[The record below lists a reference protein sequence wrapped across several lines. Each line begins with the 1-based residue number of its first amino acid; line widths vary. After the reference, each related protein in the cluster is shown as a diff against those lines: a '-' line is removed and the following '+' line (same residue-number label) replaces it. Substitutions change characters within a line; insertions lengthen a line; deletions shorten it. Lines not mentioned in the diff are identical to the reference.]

1 VELIAILRL
10 LWRRRLLVAL
20 AAVASAGCGM
30 VLGSGPTQVVGVGSS
45 RLVVNTPQSQV
56 VDASSTNK
64 QTLVN
69 HAPMLADLLA
79 TAGPRERIAQLL
91 GIPVKQLSVID
102 KRLTSPNIGTPL
114 PTGAAD
120 AALATGAPYSL
131 LLNPY
136 QGPVPIVEFDVQAPT
151 VTGARR
157 LLDAAG
163 SVLEETVKTPTPGPD
178 GNLRVSVIS
187 APHVRQV
194 EHGPRKIYKIAG
206 TFVVFVL
213 LSTIVLLL
221 PKRRGRTRR
230 PFNARRLLPLGVCG
244 LIGLVAALISLSTI
258 SVFPPHFQK
267 RDLSVATAETHLLID
282 TPPPSAPNLAP
293 YSAILNPATL
303 PQDVE
308 AITTRATL
316 FAGLLTSEPVVKDM
330 ASHAGVSPDAIY
342 AYQSPTPN
350 VPVALSEPTSEKRS
364 YELANLRRPYLLEIQ
379 ARPQYPII
387 DIYAQAPTPLEA
399 QRLADASVQGLQD
412 YIRSVASAHGE
423 TSAADKIR
431 LLELG
436 EPQGA
441 MITTGTK
448 LVAGLSFFAAF
459 IVSWCGLLL
468 LRRWRRWRAGEPLD
482 RPRAA
487 RRLAVPQRL
496 RQVGDWPR
504 TTRVLPWM
512 LAFFIAML
520 WLVPF
525 EQIQLNVSLPIGLP
539 LDRLILP
546 FLIGVWILAL
556 RTGGRAAP
564 RLRLTWIHG
573 AVGAFMTVALLSVVL
588 NAPDLN
594 HTQEFMEGLKR
605 IPLFMSYLS
614 LFVIVASVVRPGEV
628 RAFLNFM
635 LGLSLILAV
644 GMIVE
649 YRSAFN
655 VFYDLSAKLMP
666 GFFTV
671 GGTIGGTDNAAAVD
685 SIGRR
690 LVQGSAG
697 HPLEAVAML
706 SIALAIAL
714 VGLTETKRLAHR
726 AGYSVAVC
734 LLLAAMVATFRKS
747 ALLAPLSV
755 LLTVTLFRPRQM
767 LRMAP
772 LGLLLLAGVHVI
784 APGAFGSVTEQLNGS
799 RLNVPTVSDRV
810 VRYDAVR
817 PDVWSHL
824 LFGRGLGTYDHV
836 AHRILDS
843 EFLGRLIETGV
854 FGLITYFSM
863 VVSTVV
869 EARRVIQ
876 RADPAKV
883 SLALMCAAAAVS
895 FGVLTFMYDTLSF
908 PHGPYLFLCVAG
920 MVAVLTERTPEAEPE
935 TAARRLPGRQRVGPS
950 SRRTAHP
957 RERLHPGL
965 AVGEPGIGAVGPER
979 AGDGHGRSTQR
990 RRRAQPRV
998 PRLRRRSQRD

>member
-10 LWRRRLLVAL
+10 LWRRRLFIAL
-20 AAVASAGCGM
+20 AAVVAAGCGM
-30 VLGSGPTQVVGVGSS
+30 VLGGGATQIAGIGSS

-69 HAPMLADLLA
+69 HAPMVADLLA
-79 TAGPRERIAQLL
+79 TAGPREQIADLM
-91 GIPVKQLSVID
+91 GIPAKQLSVVD
-102 KRLTSPNIGTPL
+102 KRLTSPNVGTPL

-120 AALATGAPYSL
+120 GALATGAQYSL

-151 VTGARR
+151 VAGARR
-157 LLDAAG
+157 LLNAAAT
-163 SVLEETVKTPTPGPD
+163 VLENTVNIAKPGPD

-187 APHVRQV
+187 QPHVHQI

-221 PKRRGRTRR
+221 PQRRGRARR
-230 PFNARRLLPLGVCG
+230 RLSARRLLPLGACA
-244 LIGLVAALISLSTI
+244 LIGLVATMISLSTI
-258 SVFPPHFQK
+258 SIFPPHFQK
-267 RDLSVATAETHLLID
+267 RNLSVATAETHLLID
-282 TPPPSAPNLAP
+282 TPPPSTPNTAP

-303 PQDVE
+303 PQDIE

-316 FAGLLTSEPVVKDM
+316 FAGLLTSEPVVDDI

-342 AYQSPTPN
+342 AYQSPTAN

-364 YELANLRRPYLLEIQ
+364 YELANLRRPYLIEIQ

-412 YIRSVASAHGE
+412 YIWSLASAHGE
-423 TSAADKIR
+423 TSAASKIR

-448 LVAGLSFFAAF
+448 LVAGLTFFGAF
-459 IVSWCGLLL
+459 LVSWCALLL
-468 LRRWRRWRAGEPLD
+468 IRRWRRWRTGEPLD
-482 RPRAA
+482 RPRPA
-487 RRLAVPQRL
+487 RRATVPRRL

-539 LDRLILP
+539 LDRLVLP
-546 FLIGVWILAL
+546 FLIGVWILAMS
-556 RTGGRAAP
+556 TGGRAAP
-564 RLRLTWIHG
+564 RMRLTWIHG

-594 HTQEFMEGLKR
+594 HTQELMEGLKR
-605 IPLFMSYLS
+605 IPLFASYLS

-635 LGLSLILAV
+635 LGLAVILAV

-649 YRSAFN
+649 YRFAYN

-671 GGTIGGTDNAAAVD
+671 GGTIGGTGNSASVD
-685 SIGRR
+685 AIGRR

-706 SIALAIAL
+706 SMALAIAL
-714 VGLTETKRLAHR
+714 VGLTEAKRLAHR
-726 AGYSVAVC
+726 VGYSVAVC

-755 LLTVTLFRPRQM
+755 LITVTLFRPRQM
-767 LRMAP
+767 VRLAP
-772 LGLLLLAGVHVI
+772 LGLVLLAGVHLI

-854 FGLITYFSM
+854 FGLVTYFSM
-863 VVSTVV
+863 VVATVV
-869 EARRVIQ
+869 EARRVIK
-876 RADPAKV
+876 RADQAKV
-883 SLALMCAAAAVS
+883 SLALMCAAGAVS

-908 PHGPYLFLCVAG
+908 PHGPYLFLCFAG
-920 MVAVLTERTPEAEPE
+920 LVAVLTEKTPETEPE
-935 TAARRLPGRQRVGPS
+935 TARRLPGRQRLGPP

-957 RERLHPGL
+957 HERLHPGI
-965 AVGEPGIGAVGPER
+965 AVAETATGAVAPER
-979 AGDGHGRSTQR
+979 AGAPHGRSEDR
-990 RRRAQPRV
+990 SHGSPSRLG
-998 PRLRRRSQRD
+998 RLRRRSQRD

>member
-1 VELIAILRL
+1 MELIAILRL
-10 LWRRRLLVAL
+10 LWRRRLLIAL
-20 AAVASAGCGM
+20 AAIVSVGCGM
-30 VLGSGPTQVVGVGSS
+30 LLGSGPTQVVGVGSS
-45 RLVVNTPQSQV
+45 RLVVNTPRSQV

-79 TAGPRERIAQLL
+79 TAGPREQIAGLI
-91 GIPVKQLSVID
+91 GVPAKQLAVID
-102 KRLTSPNIGTPL
+102 KRLISPDVATPL
-114 PTGAAD
+114 PSGAAD
-120 AALATGAPYSL
+120 ASLATGAPYSL

-136 QGPVPIVEFDVQAPT
+136 QGPVPIVEFDAQAPT
-151 VTGARR
+151 VVGARR
-157 LLDAAG
+157 LLDAAA
-163 SVLEETVKTPTPGPD
+163 SVLEKTVNSAKPGPD
-178 GNLRVSVIS
+178 GKLWVSVIS
-187 APHVRQV
+187 APQVHQV
-194 EHGPRKIYKIAG
+194 EHGPRRIYKIAG
-206 TFVVFVL
+206 TLVVFVL
-213 LSTIVLLL
+213 LTTVILLL
-221 PKRRGRTRR
+221 PTRRGRQRR
-230 PFNARRLLPLGVCG
+230 PFNARRLLPLGGCA
-244 LIGLVAALISLSTI
+244 LIGLVATVISLSTI
-258 SVFPPHFQK
+258 SIFPPHFE
-267 RDLSVATAETHLLID
+267 RRNLSVATAETHLLVD
-282 TPPPSAPNLAP
+282 TPPPSAPNLSP
-293 YSAILNPATL
+293 YSAVLNPATL
-303 PQDVE
+303 PSDIE

-316 FAGLLTSEPVVKDM
+316 YAGLLTSAPVVQDI

-350 VPVALSEPTSEKRS
+350 VPVALSAPTSEKRS
-364 YELANLRRPYLLEIQ
+364 YELANLRRPYQIEIQ

-387 DIYAQAPTPLEA
+387 DIYTQAPTPLEA
-399 QRLADASVQGLQD
+399 QRLADASVAGLQD
-412 YIRSVASAHGE
+412 YIWSLASAHGE
-423 TSAADKIR
+423 TRWANRIR

-448 LVAGLSFFAAF
+448 MVAGLTFFAAF
-459 IVSWCGLLL
+459 LVSWCGLLL
-468 LRRWRRWRAGEPLD
+468 LRRWRRWRAGELVD
-482 RPRAA
+482 RPRPA
-487 RRLAVPQRL
+487 RRAAVPKRL

-504 TTRVLPWM
+504 TTRVLPWL

-525 EQIQLNVSLPIGLP
+525 EQIQLNVALPIGLP
-539 LDRLILP
+539 LDRLVLP
-546 FLIGVWILAL
+546 FLIGLWILAISA
-556 RTGGRAAP
+556 RGRGAP

-594 HTQEFMEGLKR
+594 HTQELMEGLKR
-605 IPLFMSYLS
+605 VPLFMSYLS
-614 LFVIVASVVRPGEV
+614 LFVIVASVVRPSEV
-628 RAFLNFM
+628 RAFLNYM
-635 LGLSLILAV
+635 LVLALIMAV
-644 GMIVE
+644 GMIIE
-649 YRSAFN
+649 YRLAYN
-655 VFYDLSAKLMP
+655 VFYDLSARLLP

-671 GGTIGGTDNAAAVD
+671 GGLIGGTGNAAAVD
-685 SIGRR
+685 GIGRR

-706 SIALAIAL
+706 SMALAIAL
-714 VGLTETKRLAHR
+714 VGLTEAKRLGQR
-726 AGYSVAVC
+726 IGYSVAVC

-755 LLTVTLFRPRQM
+755 LITVTVFRPRQM

-772 LGLLLLAGVHVI
+772 LGLVLLAGVHVI
-784 APGAFGSVTEQLNGS
+784 APGAFGSVTEQLSGS

-854 FGLITYFSM
+854 LGLVTYFSM
-863 VVSTVV
+863 IVATVV
-869 EARRVIQ
+869 EARKVIR

-883 SLALMCAAAAVS
+883 SLALMCAAAAIS

-908 PHGPYLFLCVAG
+908 PHGPYLFLCLAG
-920 MVAVLTERTPEAEPE
+920 MVAVLTERTPEPEAE
-935 TAARRLPGRQRVGPS
+935 TAHRLPGRHRLGPP

-957 RERLHPGL
+957 HERPHPGV
-965 AVGEPGIGAVGPER
+965 AVAESGIGAGAQDR
-979 AGDGHGRSTQR
+979 AGDLRGRSADR
-990 RRRAQPRV
+990 SHGSHPRL